1 MATDPS
7 SIIASLLQGGANVG
21 QSVQQGFTQGLQDQS
36 DQQTLQLNA
45 LKIQQ
50 ATQAQQQAQQQAV
63 AKQAAKTAYDADP
76 SPVNLNK
83 LIEAAPDDADA
94 LTKGYQM
101 LEAPRQQSLKT
112 LFGQIYSAAGNQSPD
127 ALASAVSPI
136 IAAEKAQGV
145 DTTDAQT
152 MLDNLQ
158 SGDPDKVAS
167 AITGAKAFSQMHL
180 SALDPKFAE
189 SLGIGGDSN
198 KPYTLDA
205 GQKRFDANNNL
216 VATGGQKQIE
226 PFHYTV
232 KDKAGNEHEYIY
244 DPSSGQPLPPGA
256 APAPGASGAA
266 ALAPN
271 GQLDPQAFFKQFVLP
286 HEGGYAPHDA
296 NGAPVNMG
304 VNQSANPGVDVS
316 KLTPD
321 GAAQIFATKYFP
333 ASANLPPALAAVNAD
348 TSYINPAR
356 AAQFLKASGGD
367 PAKYM
372 AMRQSWMNSLIQ
384 NQPDKYQPYAKAWA
398 TRNADLSAYA
408 QNLGGGSA
416 PSSGA
421 PVSGGMPSGGAPSG
435 AAPVSGGMPSPQ
447 SGHSFQIDPNPVD
460 NSTSDGVPGNPN
472 LTGPDYLND
481 LKRTNPSLGN
491 RVQAVLDTRA
501 PYPTTVG
508 TRNPVNAQIAAAVNQ
523 IDPSFDAAAWKR
535 RADTITAYSP
545 KGPQGQSL
553 ISAATIINHM
563 YDMAQA
569 SQNLPDHT
577 FRFMNAI
584 SNTGSSMT
592 NNPNLIAFNEGRK
605 FNSVEIPKFLTGKA
619 PAEGEIQ
626 QNYNSYDPSLGAS
639 GIKTAIGTDLDYISG
654 RFGPLLDAYKAQT
667 GKDFNLDN
675 LVPGKN
681 LSTKLAALE
690 NWQSG
695 GKLAPASRTLG
706 TAPSGGTSPQV
717 PAPPVRVATP
727 AQARALP
734 VGTRFT
740 GPDGRVFVR

>member
-198 KPYTLDA
+198 KPYTL
-205 GQKRFDANNNL
+205 GEGEKRFDANNNL
-216 VATGGQKQIE
+216 VATGGPKGME
-226 PFHYTV
+226 PFHYTL
-232 KDKAGNEHEYIY
+232 KDASGQEHEYIY
-244 DPSSGQPLPPGA
+244 NPGSGPLPPGA
-256 APAPGASGAA
+256 VAAPGASGAS

-296 NGAPVNMG
+296 NGAPVNHG
-304 VNQSANPGVDVS
+304 INQSANPGVDVKNLS
-316 KLTPD
+316 AD
-321 GAAQIFATKYFP
+321 DAAQIFATKYFP
-333 ASANLPPALAAVNAD
+333 SSANLPPALAAVNAD
-348 TSYINPAR
+348 TAFINPKR
-356 AAQFLKASGGD
+356 AAQFLQASGGD

-384 NQPDKYQPYAKAWA
+384 NDPQTYGKYAKAWG

-408 QNLGGGSA
+408 QNLGGGAA
-416 PSSGA
+416 PSGA
-421 PVSGGMPSGGAPSG
+421 PPVSGGMPSGAIGGSQQIDGLPVNDTAPGDSSPIPANLSG
-435 AAPVSGGMPSPQ
+435 PQAMAYLQQKNPGLGNRISGIMSGNIPYPSATRKDTQPILNAI
-447 SGHSFQIDPNPVD
+447 SQIDPTFDATTWKDRNTTGTNYGAGGKV
-460 NSTSDGVPGNPN
+460 GIN
-472 LTGPDYLND
+472 LTQG
-481 LKRTNPSLGN
+481 
-491 RVQAVLDTRA
+491 A
-501 PYPTTVG
+501 
-508 TRNPVNAQIAAAVNQ
+508 
-523 IDPSFDAAAWKR
+523 
-535 RADTITAYSP
+535 TA
-545 KGPQGQSL
+545 
-553 ISAATIINHM
+553 INHL
-563 YDMAQA
+563 YDVAVA
-569 SQNLPDHT
+569 AQNLPDHEFQWMNKAALGTT
-577 FRFMNAI
+577 FNGSPQGQNIVQFNRSRTLYAPELNKYL
-584 SNTGSSMT
+584 SGTGGTS
-592 NNPNLIAFNEGRK
+592 
-605 FNSVEIPKFLTGKA
+605 
-619 PAEGEIQ
+619 EGETNKQ
-626 QNYNSYDPSLGAS
+626 YNSYDPSLGKTN
-639 GIKTAIGTDLDYISG
+639 ILKTAVTDTNFIANKFDQQAQSYQQTMGKPLVIDG
-654 RFGPLLDAYKAQT
+654 QGATGGPATA
-667 GKDFNLDN
+667 
-675 LVPGKN
+675 
-681 LSTKLAALE
+681 KLAALRWWS
-690 NWQSG
+690 NNQD
-695 GKLAPASRTLG
+695 KPIPAVVM
-706 TAPSGGTSPQV
+706 A
-717 PAPPVRVATP
+717 P
-727 AQARALP
+727 AQAARLP
-734 VGTRFT
+734 SGTTFVT
-740 GPDGRVFVR
+740 PDGQIRVKH